1 MCAANVKDVDIDLFT
16 VSFLTQEG
24 RHGVA
29 LIFNEAE
36 VDRRLAL
43 LTKAYGEDSP
53 IVKELQEW
61 HTARRQ
67 ANRVLEIGTPRNE
80 ENGEGG
86 SK

>member
-16 VSFLTQEG
+16 VSFLSQEG
-24 RHGVA
+24 RQGVA

-67 ANRVLEIGTPRNE
+67 ANRVLEIGVSH
-80 ENGEGG
+80 NGEGG
-86 SK
+86 K

>member
-1 MCAANVKDVDIDLFT
+1 MDATNVKDVDIDLFT
-16 VSFLTQEG
+16 VSFLSQEG
-24 RHGVA
+24 RQGMA

-67 ANRVLEIGTPRNE
+67 ANRVLEIGVSH
-80 ENGEGG
+80 NGEGG
-86 SK
+86 K

>member
-16 VSFLTQEG
+16 VSFLSQEG
-24 RHGVA
+24 RQGVA

-53 IVKELQEW
+53 IVKELREW

-67 ANRVLEIGTPRNE
+67 ANRVLEIGVSH
-80 ENGEGG
+80 NGEGG